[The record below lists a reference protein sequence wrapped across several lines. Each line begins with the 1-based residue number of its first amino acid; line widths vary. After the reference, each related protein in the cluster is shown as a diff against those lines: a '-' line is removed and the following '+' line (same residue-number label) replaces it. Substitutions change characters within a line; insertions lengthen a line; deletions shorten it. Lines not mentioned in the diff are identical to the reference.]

1 MAWGPDDWDAWTLQ
15 ALEDDAPPPVGEDP
29 VREFL
34 LGISGR
40 RGMTVADLGCG
51 RGDWIGFLSA
61 HFGQVVAID
70 YAPFTLA
77 AAKRGCKDPRVIFRR
92 RDLRD
97 LGPLRDAIHVAL
109 ALESIVGPAVED
121 VDRMLAQV
129 RASLVE
135 GGLFVGTFPAR
146 PRRGGPVPMALAG
159 FPVAEGPLR
168 FSEVDLQYRLRR
180 AGFRGIRIR
189 RLPASCGRGERLFA
203 IAARRGDN

>member
-1 MAWGPDDWDAWTLQ
+1 MVWGPDDWDAWTLQ
-15 ALEDDAPPPVGEDP
+15 APEDDAPPPPGDDP

-34 LGISGR
+34 LAIPGR

-51 RGDWIGFLSA
+51 RGDWIEFLSS
-61 HFGQVVAID
+61 HFGQVVAVD

-77 AAKRGCKDPRVIFRR
+77 AARRGCKDRRVIFRR

-109 ALESIVGPAVED
+109 ALESILGPAVED

-129 RASLVE
+129 HASLVE

-159 FPVAEGPLR
+159 FPVPEGPLR

-180 AGFRGIRIR
+180 VGFGGVRIR
-189 RLPASCGRGERLFA
+189 RLPAGCGRAERLLA
-203 IAARRGDN
+203 IAARRGEN